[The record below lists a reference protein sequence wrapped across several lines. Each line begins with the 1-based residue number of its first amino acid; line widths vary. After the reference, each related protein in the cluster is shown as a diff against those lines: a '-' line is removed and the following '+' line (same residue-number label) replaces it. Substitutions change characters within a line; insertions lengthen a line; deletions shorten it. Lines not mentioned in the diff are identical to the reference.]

1 MMESV
6 EREREILISK
16 LESERQ
22 MRLEA
27 EKLSEEKDALISSL
41 ETELK
46 DMKTQL
52 SLKMDENSEAL
63 RQLTSF
69 LLGNGLVSISDTLRD
84 AIVSSLREEFEKQK
98 HDLIA
103 SYEQRLSEKEALL
116 NGYKEEYRRLK
127 ERKDDR

>member
-27 EKLSEEKDALISSL
+27 EKLSEEKDALISGL
-41 ETELK
+41 EAELK
-46 DMKTQL
+46 EMQTQL
-52 SLKMDENSEAL
+52 LLKIDENSEAL

-69 LLGNGLVSISDTLRD
+69 LLGNGPVSISDTLRD
-84 AIVSSLREEFEKQK
+84 AIVSSLRVEFEKQK
-98 HDLIA
+98 SDLIS
-103 SYEQRLSEKEALL
+103 SYEQMLSEKDAQL